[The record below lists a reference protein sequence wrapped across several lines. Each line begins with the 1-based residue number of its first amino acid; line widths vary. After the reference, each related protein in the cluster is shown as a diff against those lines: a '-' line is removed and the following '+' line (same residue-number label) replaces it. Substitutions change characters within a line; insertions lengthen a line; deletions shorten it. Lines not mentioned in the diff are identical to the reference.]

1 MEYKKADEVVAQ
13 PVSPIGQYFSS
24 SVLSISILAVLESEV
39 PVDDLPAISLLK
51 DIFLPINPRF
61 SSIMVADKNGVKH
74 WKSVE
79 VNLKNHVHVP
89 NFPVGMSQQFYD
101 KCLQDYLSKLSAE
114 EMPQSQPLWEVHI
127 VKYPTSNAAGSVIF
141 KLHHALGDG
150 FSLMGALL
158 SCLQRADDP
167 SRPLTFPSVRMR
179 PDINGS
185 SIFKNVPKFFN
196 TVFNTA
202 SDFCWSMIKSSL
214 IEDDKTPIR
223 SGSAAAGWL
232 PITITTMTFPLH
244 QISQIKDNLGAT
256 LNDVITGTIFLGTR
270 LYMQAVNQE
279 STNLHSTAVVL
290 LNTRMLKSIS
300 SVKEM
305 VKPDSKAPWGNHFA
319 FLHVSVPQL
328 TNAEIQNPLKFIRKA
343 QEIIQSKRS
352 SFGAY
357 LTAKLL
363 ETVKKFRGH
372 ETAAKFI
379 HGSLNN
385 SSIAIT
391 NMMGPVEKM
400 TLANHAIKGLYFMV
414 VGSPQS
420 LVVTIVSYMGN
431 LRVSLGAEEGFIDS
445 PKLKSCIEN
454 AFEMIL
460 NAASATPSNANF
472 LNGHNTSSGP

>member
-1 MEYKKADEVVAQ
+1 MEMEYKKADEVVAQ

-61 SSIMVADKNGVKH
+61 SSIM
-74 WKSVE
+74 
-79 VNLKNHVHVP
+79 
-89 NFPVGMSQQFYD
+89 
-101 KCLQDYLSKLSAE
+101 CLQDYLSKLSAE

-300 SVKEM
+300 SVKAM

-319 FLHVSVPQL
+319 FLHASVPQL

-372 ETAAKFI
+372 E
-379 HGSLNN
+379 
-385 SSIAIT
+385 
-391 NMMGPVEKM
+391 
-400 TLANHAIKGLYFMV
+400 
-414 VGSPQS
+414 S

>member
-1 MEYKKADEVVAQ
+1 MECEKADEVVAE
-13 PVSPIGQYFSS
+13 PVSPIGQYFNSS
-24 SVLSISILAVLESEV
+24 ILSISILAVLESEV
-39 PVDDLPAISLLK
+39 PFDDSRAIPLLK

-61 SSIMVADKNGVKH
+61 SSIMVVDKNGVKH

-79 VNLKNHVHVP
+79 VKLKNHVYVP

-114 EMPQSQPLWEVHI
+114 QMPQSQPLWEVHI
-127 VKYPTSNAAGSVIF
+127 VKYPTSNAASSVIL

-244 QISQIKDNLGAT
+244 QIKQIKDNLGAT
-256 LNDVITGTIFLGTR
+256 LNDVITGTIFLGIR

-290 LNTRMLKSIS
+290 LNTRMFKSIS
-300 SVKEM
+300 SIKEM

-319 FLHVSVPQL
+319 FLHISVPQL
-328 TNAEIQNPLKFIRKA
+328 TNAEVQNPLKFIQKA

-363 ETVKKFRGH
+363 ETVKKLRGH

-385 SSIAIT
+385 SSLAIT

-400 TLANHAIKGLYFMV
+400 ALANHPIKGLYFMV
-414 VGSPQS
+414 AGSPQS
-420 LVVTIVSYMGN
+420 LVVTIVTYMGN

-460 NAASATPSNANF
+460 DAASATPSSSNF
-472 LNGHNTSSGP
+472 LNGHRASFGP

>member
-1 MEYKKADEVVAQ
+1 MECEKADEVVAE
-13 PVSPIGQYFSS
+13 PVSPIGQYFNSS
-24 SVLSISILAVLESEV
+24 TLSISILAVLELEV
-39 PVDDLPAISLLK
+39 PFDDSLAIPLLK

-61 SSIMVADKNGVKH
+61 SSIMVVEKNGVKH

-79 VNLKNHVHVP
+79 VKLKNHVYVP

-114 EMPQSQPLWEVHI
+114 QMPQSQPLWEVHI
-127 VKYPTSNAAGSVIF
+127 VKYPTSNAASSVIF

-244 QISQIKDNLGAT
+244 QIKQIKDNLGA
-256 LNDVITGTIFLGTR
+256 V
-270 LYMQAVNQE
+270 MNQE

-290 LNTRMLKSIS
+290 LNTRMFKSIS
-300 SVKEM
+300 SIKEM
-305 VKPDSKAPWGNHFA
+305 VKPGSEAPWGNHFS
-319 FLHVSVPQL
+319 FLHISVPQL
-328 TNAEIQNPLKFIRKA
+328 TNAEVQNPLKFIQKA

-363 ETVKKFRGH
+363 ETVKKLRGH

-385 SSIAIT
+385 SSLAIT

-400 TLANHAIKGLYFMV
+400 ALANHPIKGLYFMV
-414 VGSPQS
+414 AGSPQS
-420 LVVTIVSYMGN
+420 LVVTIVTYMGN
-431 LRVSLGAEEGFIDS
+431 LRVSLGTEEGFIDS
-445 PKLKSCIEN
+445 PKQVMHRKCL
-454 AFEMIL
+454 
-460 NAASATPSNANF
+460 
-472 LNGHNTSSGP
+472 

>member
-1 MEYKKADEVVAQ
+1 MECEKADEVVAE
-13 PVSPIGQYFSS
+13 PVSPIGQYFNSS
-24 SVLSISILAVLESEV
+24 ILSISILAVLELEV
-39 PVDDLPAISLLK
+39 PFDDSWAIPLLK

-61 SSIMVADKNGVKH
+61 SSIMVVEKNGVKH

-79 VNLKNHVHVP
+79 VKLKNHVYVP

-114 EMPQSQPLWEVHI
+114 QMPQSQPLWEVHI
-127 VKYPTSNAAGSVIF
+127 VKYPTSNAASSVIF

-244 QISQIKDNLGAT
+244 QIKQIKDNLGAT
-256 LNDVITGTIFLGTR
+256 LNDVVTGTIFLGIR

-290 LNTRMLKSIS
+290 LNTRMFKSIS
-300 SVKEM
+300 SIKEM
-305 VKPDSKAPWGNHFA
+305 VKPGSKAPWGNHFS
-319 FLHVSVPQL
+319 FLHISVPQL
-328 TNAEIQNPLKFIRKA
+328 TNAEVQNPLKFIQKA
-343 QEIIQSKRS
+343 QEIIQSKRG

-363 ETVKKFRGH
+363 ETVKKLRGH
-372 ETAAKFI
+372 E
-379 HGSLNN
+379 L
-385 SSIAIT
+385 
-391 NMMGPVEKM
+391 
-400 TLANHAIKGLYFMV
+400 
-414 VGSPQS
+414 
-420 LVVTIVSYMGN
+420 
-431 LRVSLGAEEGFIDS
+431 
-445 PKLKSCIEN
+445 
-454 AFEMIL
+454 
-460 NAASATPSNANF
+460 
-472 LNGHNTSSGP
+472 

>member
-1 MEYKKADEVVAQ
+1 MECEKADEVVAE
-13 PVSPIGQYFSS
+13 PVSPIGQYFNSS
-24 SVLSISILAVLESEV
+24 ILSISILAVLESEV
-39 PVDDLPAISLLK
+39 PFDDSRAIPLLK

-61 SSIMVADKNGVKH
+61 SSIMVVDKNGVKH

-79 VNLKNHVHVP
+79 VKLKNHVYVP

-114 EMPQSQPLWEVHI
+114 QMPQSQPLWEVHI
-127 VKYPTSNAAGSVIF
+127 VKYPTSNAASSVIL

-167 SRPLTFPSVRMR
+167 SRPLTFPSVRIR

-185 SIFKNVPKFFN
+185 SIFKIVPKFFN

-244 QISQIKDNLGAT
+244 QIKQIKDNLGAT
-256 LNDVITGTIFLGTR
+256 LNDVITGTIFLGIR

-279 STNLHSTAVVL
+279 STNLHSTSVVL
-290 LNTRMLKSIS
+290 LNTRMFKSIS
-300 SVKEM
+300 SIKEM

-319 FLHVSVPQL
+319 FLHISVPQL
-328 TNAEIQNPLKFIRKA
+328 TNAEVQNPLKFIQKA

-363 ETVKKFRGH
+363 ETVKKLRGH

-379 HGSLNN
+379 HGALNN
-385 SSIAIT
+385 SSLAIT

-400 TLANHAIKGLYFMV
+400 ALANHPIKGLYFMV
-414 VGSPQS
+414 AGSPQS
-420 LVVTIVSYMGN
+420 LVVTIVTYMGN

-460 NAASATPSNANF
+460 DAASATPSSTNF
-472 LNGHNTSSGP
+472 VNGHRASFGP

>member
-1 MEYKKADEVVAQ
+1 MECEKADEVVAE
-13 PVSPIGQYFSS
+13 PVSPIGQYFNSS
-24 SVLSISILAVLESEV
+24 TLSISILAVLELEV
-39 PVDDLPAISLLK
+39 PFDDSLAIPLLK

-61 SSIMVADKNGVKH
+61 SSIMVVEKNGVKH

-79 VNLKNHVHVP
+79 VKLKNHVYVP

-114 EMPQSQPLWEVHI
+114 QMPQSQPLWEVHI
-127 VKYPTSNAAGSVIF
+127 VKYPTSNAASSVIF

-185 SIFKNVPKFFN
+185 STFKNVPKFFN

-244 QISQIKDNLGAT
+244 QIKQIKDNLGAT
-256 LNDVITGTIFLGTR
+256 LNDVVTGTIFLGIR

-290 LNTRMLKSIS
+290 LNTRMFKSIS
-300 SVKEM
+300 SIKEM
-305 VKPDSKAPWGNHFA
+305 VKPGSKAPWGNHFS
-319 FLHVSVPQL
+319 FLHISVPQL
-328 TNAEIQNPLKFIRKA
+328 TNAEVQNPLKFIQKA
-343 QEIIQSKRS
+343 QEIIQSKRG

-363 ETVKKFRGH
+363 ETVKKLRGH

-385 SSIAIT
+385 SSLAIT

-400 TLANHAIKGLYFMV
+400 ALANHPIKGLYFMV
-414 VGSPQS
+414 AGSPQS
-420 LVVTIVSYMGN
+420 LVVTIVTYMGN
-431 LRVSLGAEEGFIDS
+431 LRVSLGTEEGFIDS

-460 NAASATPSNANF
+460 DAASATP
-472 LNGHNTSSGP
+472 